1 MKDEHLYHGA
11 ALMLIA
17 EDDEFTAINRLDLL
31 GKRSSSAFRINDN
44 IGVYLK
50 YNSVERKPNWEYPF
64 T

>member
-1 MKDEHLYHGA
+1 
-11 ALMLIA
+11 MLIA